1 MLKFRLLTY
10 PLDQE
15 RACQTR
21 DGGTG
26 YAPASVLEAA
36 VLRLYQDSRTSPG
49 WTHFVVFGGSCHAS
63 LDWADGRWRSNIKG
77 SGLATAGPFL
87 CLLVRAAL
95 FRAVPSLA
103 RLCLARCQIR
113 ADLD

>member
-49 WTHFVVFGGSCHAS
+49 WTH
-63 LDWADGRWRSNIKG
+63 
-77 SGLATAGPFL
+77 
-87 CLLVRAAL
+87 
-95 FRAVPSLA
+95 
-103 RLCLARCQIR
+103 
-113 ADLD
+113 